1 MSAILSFLN
10 SESPNVFNTKRTCKF
25 EIKPCVENFVLCI
38 LIAAPQDGFIAPH
51 VWEIVCR
58 KNLTTFNGC
67 HCSQLYIMISLS
79 FRKIETKNLNS
90 DPHILIFLVL
100 GTNHKLHN
108 SYLNIR
114 SDYDYDIEAAT
125 NEYSQVPLKT
135 FVMLA
140 QDINIFV

>member
-1 MSAILSFLN
+1 
-10 SESPNVFNTKRTCKF
+10 
-25 EIKPCVENFVLCI
+25 
-38 LIAAPQDGFIAPH
+38 
-51 VWEIVCR
+51 
-58 KNLTTFNGC
+58 
-67 HCSQLYIMISLS
+67 MISLS